1 MTNLFR
7 KAALAGAVAGSMIAF
22 PALAQDIEGDANS
35 PLVQRGRMLSEPG
48 SFWLDTNDEREVI
61 RYTQPRDVRLCL
73 PKPRG
78 VGSADEG
85 IPIRVTWDQTNVAML
100 TPGNCLFFDAKRVT
114 LKPAESLPSG
124 VTLSG
129 MVETESA
136 LVK

>member
-1 MTNLFR
+1 MTNIVR
-7 KAALAGAVAGSMIAF
+7 KAALAGAIAGSMFAF
-22 PALAQDIEGDANS
+22 PAVAQDIEGDAYS
-35 PLVQRGRMLSEPG
+35 SLAQWGRMMAEPG
-48 SFWLDTNDEREVI
+48 SFWLDSEEERDVI

-73 PKPRG
+73 PKPTG

-85 IPIRVTWDQTNVAML
+85 VPIRVTWDQTNVAML

-114 LKPAESLPSG
+114 LKPAEPLPAG

-129 MVETESA
+129 RVDTERA